1 MHGASRKQIE
11 LNAAAL
17 SADMSGRWMT
27 TQGFAEVTLAG
38 ETLRATLRFY
48 NKGDDG
54 IYHWVDATLDAD
66 NDVEA
71 IVRSPNPE
79 VDEFRLART
88 LFRGEMTDGVQSV
101 MMLLTDGTT
110 VLSLAYG
117 PHSNEGNL

>member
-71 IVRSPNPE
+71 IVRSPNSE

-88 LFRGEMTDGVQSV
+88 LFRGDMTDGVQSV

>member
-1 MHGASRKQIE
+1 MQRW
-11 LNAAAL
+11 NWVL

-79 VDEFRLART
+79 VDEFRLAGT
-88 LFRGEMTDGVQSV
+88 LFRGDMTDGVQSV